1 MEPMTMMWNEILEQP
16 AALERC
22 LDRNGPV
29 LREIVGCL
37 KTRRIGKVVI
47 AARGTSD
54 HAAVYGKYVLE
65 ILTGLPV
72 SLAAS
77 SVFTMYHMGLQLND
91 ALVIGISQSGRAE
104 DVLEVL
110 RGANRSG
117 AITVGITN
125 FTDSPI
131 AGEARFHLNC
141 EAGLEKSVAAT
152 KTFMTQIFLL
162 AQLASAW
169 AGDTALLASLAG
181 LPNRV
186 AMTFDV
192 AEEIAEKVE
201 RYRFMEECFILA
213 RGVNYAVALEAA
225 LKIQETTYA
234 RAKAFATSDFQHG
247 PIAMIDRDIPVIAY
261 APLGPSLADMAAMIG
276 RLAEGGIELVV
287 VSNNHDLL
295 TRGTCGLAIPEESND
310 ILSPFLNAAVAQM
323 FACRLALAKGMNPD
337 SPRGL
342 SKVTITR

>member
-1 MEPMTMMWNEILEQP
+1 MELMPQMWNEILEQP

-22 LDRNGPV
+22 MEKNRPV
-29 LREIVGCL
+29 LREIVECL
-37 KTRRIGKVVI
+37 KARGVGPSVI

-77 SVFTMYHMGLQLND
+77 SVFTMYGSSLHLKD

-131 AGEARFHLNC
+131 AQESRFHLHC

-162 AQLASAW
+162 AQLAAGW
-169 AGDTALLASLAG
+169 AGDSALQAELGRLSGRVEQTFVVAG
-181 LPNRV
+181 
-186 AMTFDV
+186 D
-192 AEEIAEKVE
+192 IEKKVQ
-201 RYRFMEECFILA
+201 RYRFMQECFVLA
-213 RGVNYAVALEAA
+213 RGINYAVALESA
-225 LKIQETTYA
+225 LKIQETTFV

-261 APLGPSLADMAAMIG
+261 APEGPSVKDMAAMID
-276 RLAEGGIELVV
+276 RLGEGGIELLI
-287 VSNNHDLL
+287 VSNNRELL
-295 TRGTCGLAIPEESND
+295 SKGAVGFEIPKESND
-310 ILSPFLNAAVAQM
+310 ILSPFFNAAVAQM

-337 SPRGL
+337 TPKGL
-342 SKVTITR
+342 AKVTITR